1 MVLGR
6 IFPKITKF
14 YLDGSPAEAEIAYPD
29 KVRRVHIRLGGQEEQ
44 ITAGP
49 EGVIYITKGY
59 PSALQIKWALKLQK
73 KKFLPYFKFFEA
85 ASLAYPDVSARLSQQ
100 DPDFV
105 HHSALEGSYPV
116 RYRIVRSS
124 RRKNTQ
130 IAFEGGLLVVHCPA
144 RLTDFEVELE
154 LQKSASKIIQF
165 LEKMRRGAPAA
176 EKEPAPARAASSIR
190 LADGAEVQIIWQP
203 GKRKCISIS
212 MPNSEQ
218 LLVKY
223 PSRTSREK
231 VMGWVLSQ
239 QAWIQKKRQNS
250 LGKEDSN
257 RVFFEKLSSE
267 QEITLLDVKR
277 KVRLSSVRKESGVFD
292 DEIVLWVKDANLTR
306 DQFLEVLVKT
316 IKKWAL
322 TALQEEFELK
332 LAQMGP
338 FRYPYRKFFLTSAKT
353 RWGSCSSRGHIRI
366 HWNAVF
372 VTKAEREYLYTHEA
386 AHLTEMN
393 HSSRFWQLVEVHCPD
408 YKRARAMLH
417 SRTLGF
423 L

>member
-6 IFPKITKF
+6 IFPKITNF
-14 YLDGSPAEAEIAYPD
+14 YLDGSPSEAEITYPD
-29 KVRRVHIRLGGQEEQ
+29 KVRRVLIRLGGQEEQ

-49 EGVIYITKGY
+49 EGVSYITKGY

-85 ASLAYPDVSARLSQQ
+85 ASLAYPDVSERLSQH
-100 DPDFV
+100 DSEFV

-130 IAFEGGLLVVHCPA
+130 IAYEGGLLVVHCPA

-154 LQKSASKIIQF
+154 LQKSAAKIIHF
-165 LEKMRRGAPAA
+165 LEKMRRGSHSA
-176 EKEPAPARAASSIR
+176 EKEPALAKASSTIR
-190 LADGAEVQIIWQP
+190 LADGAEIQIIWQP
-203 GKRKCISIS
+203 GKRKSISIS
-212 MPNSEQ
+212 MQNSEQ

-223 PSRTSREK
+223 PPRTSREK

-239 QAWIQKKRQNS
+239 QAWIQKKRQKS
-250 LGKEDSN
+250 LGKEDTN
-257 RVFFEKLSSE
+257 RAFFEKLFSD
-267 QEITLLDVKR
+267 QEITLLDVRR
-277 KVRLSSVRKESGVFD
+277 KVRVSSVRKESGVFD
-292 DEIVLWVKDANLTR
+292 DEVVLWIKDANISR
-306 DQFLEVLVKT
+306 EQFLEVLVKT
-316 IKKWAL
+316 VKKWAL
-322 TALQEEFELK
+322 TALQKEFELK

-353 RWGSCSSRGHIRI
+353 RWGSCNSRGHIRI
-366 HWNAVF
+366 HWDAVF
-372 VTKAEREYLYTHEA
+372 VTKAERDYLYTHEA

-393 HSSRFWQLVEVHCPD
+393 HSSRFWMLVAQHCPD
-408 YKRARAMLH
+408 YKQARAMLH

>member
-1 MVLGR
+1 ML
-6 IFPKITKF
+6 F
-14 YLDGSPAEAEIAYPD
+14 
-29 KVRRVHIRLGGQEEQ
+29 
-44 ITAGP
+44 
-49 EGVIYITKGY
+49 
-59 PSALQIKWALKLQK
+59 
-73 KKFLPYFKFFEA
+73 
-85 ASLAYPDVSARLSQQ
+85 
-100 DPDFV
+100 
-105 HHSALEGSYPV
+105 
-116 RYRIVRSS
+116 RS
-124 RRKNTQ
+124 
-130 IAFEGGLLVVHCPA
+130 

-203 GKRKCISIS
+203 GKRKSISIS

-292 DEIVLWVKDANLTR
+292 DEIVLD
-306 DQFLEVLVKT
+306 
-316 IKKWAL
+316 
-322 TALQEEFELK
+322 
-332 LAQMGP
+332 
-338 FRYPYRKFFLTSAKT
+338 RKS
-353 RWGSCSSRGHIRI
+353 
-366 HWNAVF
+366 V
-372 VTKAEREYLYTHEA
+372 V
-386 AHLTEMN
+386 
-393 HSSRFWQLVEVHCPD
+393 
-408 YKRARAMLH
+408 
-417 SRTLGF
+417 
-423 L
+423 

>member
-1 MVLGR
+1 MSFISPKATPRCSKLSGR
-6 IFPKITKF
+6 
-14 YLDGSPAEAEIAYPD
+14 
-29 KVRRVHIRLGGQEEQ
+29 
-44 ITAGP
+44 
-49 EGVIYITKGY
+49 
-59 PSALQIKWALKLQK
+59 
-73 KKFLPYFKFFEA
+73 
-85 ASLAYPDVSARLSQQ
+85 YPDVSARLFQQ
-100 DPDFV
+100 DSEFV
-105 HHSALEGSYPV
+105 HSSLLEGSYPV
-116 RYRIVRSS
+116 RYRIIRSG

-130 IAFEGGLLVVHCPA
+130 IAYESGTLVVRCPT

-154 LQKSASKIIQF
+154 LQKSAGKVIQF
-165 LEKMRRGAPAA
+165 LEKMRLSSPSA
-176 EKEPAPARAASSIR
+176 EKEPAPAKAVSTIR
-190 LADGAEVQIIWQP
+190 LADGAEIQIIWQP
-203 GKRKCISIS
+203 GKRKSISIS

-223 PSRTSREK
+223 PTRSSREK

-239 QAWIQKKRQNS
+239 QAWIQKKRQKS

-257 RVFFEKLSSE
+257 RAFFEKLFSE
-267 QEITLLDVKR
+267 QEIVLLDVKR
-277 KVRLSSVRKESGVFD
+277 KVRVSGVRKESGVFD
-292 DEIVLWVKDANLTR
+292 DEVVLWIRDANISR
-306 DQFLEVLVKT
+306 EQFLEVLVKT
-316 IKKWAL
+316 LKKWAL
-322 TALQEEFELK
+322 TALQEEFEQK

-393 HSSRFWQLVEVHCPD
+393 HSARFWQLVELHCPD
-408 YKRARAMLH
+408 YKRAKAMLH

>member
-6 IFPKITKF
+6 IFPKITNF
-14 YLDGSPAEAEIAYPD
+14 YLDGSPSEAEIVYPD

-73 KKFLPYFKFFEA
+73 KKFLPFFKFFEA
-85 ASLAYPDVSARLSQQ
+85 ASLAYPEVSSRLSQQ
-100 DPDFV
+100 DSEFV
-105 HHSALEGSYPV
+105 HHSALEGRYSV

-130 IAFEGGLLVVHCPA
+130 IAYEGGLLVVQCSTK
-144 RLTDFEVELE
+144 LTDFEVELE
-154 LQKSASKIIQF
+154 LQKSAEKIIQF
-165 LEKMRRGAPAA
+165 LEKMLRGAPTVD
-176 EKEPAPARAASSIR
+176 KEPSPAKAASSIR
-190 LADGAEVQIIWQP
+190 LADGAEIQIIWQP
-203 GKRKCISIS
+203 GKRKSISIS

-223 PSRTSREK
+223 PTRSSREK
-231 VMGWVLSQ
+231 VMDWVLSQ
-239 QAWIQKKRQNS
+239 QAWIQKKRQKS
-250 LGKEDSN
+250 LGKEGTN
-257 RVFFEKLSSE
+257 RAFFEKLFSE
-267 QEITLLDVKR
+267 QEIVLLDVKR
-277 KVRLSSVRKESGVFD
+277 KVRVSSVRKESGVFD
-292 DEIVLWVKDANLTR
+292 DEVVLWIRDANISR
-306 DQFLEVLVKT
+306 EQFLEVLVKT

-353 RWGSCSSRGHIRI
+353 RWGSCSSRGYIRI

-372 VTKAEREYLYTHEA
+372 VTKAERDYLYTHEA

-393 HSSRFWQLVEVHCPD
+393 HSSRFWMLVAQHCPD
-408 YKRARAMLH
+408 YKHSRAMLH

>member
-1 MVLGR
+1 
-6 IFPKITKF
+6 
-14 YLDGSPAEAEIAYPD
+14 
-29 KVRRVHIRLGGQEEQ
+29 
-44 ITAGP
+44 
-49 EGVIYITKGY
+49 
-59 PSALQIKWALKLQK
+59 
-73 KKFLPYFKFFEA
+73 
-85 ASLAYPDVSARLSQQ
+85 
-100 DPDFV
+100 
-105 HHSALEGSYPV
+105 
-116 RYRIVRSS
+116 
-124 RRKNTQ
+124 
-130 IAFEGGLLVVHCPA
+130 
-144 RLTDFEVELE
+144 
-154 LQKSASKIIQF
+154 
-165 LEKMRRGAPAA
+165 
-176 EKEPAPARAASSIR
+176 
-190 LADGAEVQIIWQP
+190 
-203 GKRKCISIS
+203 

-332 LAQMGP
+332 LAQMGD
-338 FRYPYRKFFLTSAKT
+338 RKST
-353 RWGSCSSRGHIRI
+353 RLNSS
-366 HWNAVF
+366 
-372 VTKAEREYLYTHEA
+372 
-386 AHLTEMN
+386 
-393 HSSRFWQLVEVHCPD
+393 HSV
-408 YKRARAMLH
+408 
-417 SRTLGF
+417 
-423 L
+423 

>member
-6 IFPKITKF
+6 IFPKITNF
-14 YLDGSPAEAEIAYPD
+14 YLDGSPSEAEIVDPD

-59 PSALQIKWALKLQK
+59 PSVLQIKWALKLQK

-85 ASLAYPDVSARLSQQ
+85 ASLAYPDVSARLFQQ
-100 DPDFV
+100 DSEFV
-105 HHSALEGSYPV
+105 HSSLLEGSYPV
-116 RYRIVRSS
+116 RYRIIRSG

-130 IAFEGGLLVVHCPA
+130 IAYESGTLVVRCPT

-154 LQKSASKIIQF
+154 LQKSAGKVIQF
-165 LEKMRRGAPAA
+165 LEKMRLSSPSA
-176 EKEPAPARAASSIR
+176 EKEPAPAKAVSTIR
-190 LADGAEVQIIWQP
+190 LADGAEIQIIWQP
-203 GKRKCISIS
+203 GKRKSISIS

-223 PSRTSREK
+223 PTRSSREK

-239 QAWIQKKRQNS
+239 QAWIQKKWQKS

-257 RVFFEKLSSE
+257 RAFFEKLFSE
-267 QEITLLDVKR
+267 QEIVLLDVKR
-277 KVRLSSVRKESGVFD
+277 KVRVSGVRKESGVFD
-292 DEIVLWVKDANLTR
+292 DEVVLWIRDANISR
-306 DQFLEVLVKT
+306 EQFLEVLVKT
-316 IKKWAL
+316 LKKWAL
-322 TALQEEFELK
+322 TALQEEFEQK

-393 HSSRFWQLVEVHCPD
+393 HSARFWQLVELHCPD
-408 YKRARAMLH
+408 YKRAKAMLH